1 MLGRHPLSLS
11 GGQKQRLLL
20 ALAAA
25 SGKEILVLDE
35 PTSGLDG
42 QNMRVTAGLL
52 KKIAAQGKS
61 VILITYD
68 RELLSEAAD
77 SLLYMDKGKVVYHRA
92 LR

>member
-1 MLGRHPLSLS
+1 
-11 GGQKQRLLL
+11 
-20 ALAAA
+20 
-25 SGKEILVLDE
+25 
-35 PTSGLDG
+35 
-42 QNMRVTAGLL
+42 MRVTAGLL

-61 VILITYD
+61 VILITHD